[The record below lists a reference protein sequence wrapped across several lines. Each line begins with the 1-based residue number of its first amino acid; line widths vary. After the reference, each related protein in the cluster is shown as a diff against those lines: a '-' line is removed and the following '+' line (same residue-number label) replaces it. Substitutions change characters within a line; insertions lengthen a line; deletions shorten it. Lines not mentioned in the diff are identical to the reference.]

1 MLWLGKTSKREK
13 DKDMNQIIGASL
25 CSLGSQL
32 TALLSALTGS
42 LIFVLIGLM
51 VRPCILNYM
60 ANYVKQK
67 SSASN

>member
-1 MLWLGKTSKREK
+1 
-13 DKDMNQIIGASL
+13 
-25 CSLGSQL
+25 
-32 TALLSALTGS
+32 